1 LSGKING
8 FFVLLPEVSIKYII
22 MPTNLFAAQP
32 DSTGT
37 KIIENLDEKAVS
49 TAELIKQGRFHE
61 LLDQFLTFSIDLLG
75 KLLIVFVLFFIGKWI
90 IRKIHKF
97 LNNIFSKRSM
107 DSALK
112 GFLLNLTNVILFT
125 SLFIVIINI
134 VGTQTVSLAAIIGS
148 AGLAIGLAVKDNLAN
163 FAGGVMLL
171 FNKPFKGGDYIQAQ
185 NIEGTVKTVGI
196 LYTTLTTIDNKTVYI
211 PNGPLSTGT
220 ITNYTTQ
227 ENRRVD
233 LLIGVDYGSDVELVK
248 KILLDAALKH
258 PKVLDDPAPF
268 ARMSKMNDSSID
280 FVLRVWVKSSDY
292 WEVNFDLTE
301 EIYKQLNANGL
312 NIPFPQMTVHFA
324 DKNQMKLE

>member
-37 KIIENLDEKAVS
+37 KMIGNLDEKTAS

-75 KLLIVFVLFFIGKWI
+75 KLLIIFVLFFIGKWI
-90 IRKIHKF
+90 IRKINKF

-112 GFLLNLTNVILFT
+112 GFLLNLTNVM
-125 SLFIVIINI
+125 LFIALFILIINI
-134 VGTQTVSLAAIIGS
+134 VGSQTVSLAAIIGS
-148 AGLAIGLAVKDNLAN
+148 TGLAIGLAVKDNLSN

-185 NIEGTVKTVGI
+185 N
-196 LYTTLTTIDNKTVYI
+196 N
-211 PNGPLSTGT
+211 
-220 ITNYTTQ
+220 
-227 ENRRVD
+227 
-233 LLIGVDYGSDVELVK
+233 
-248 KILLDAALKH
+248 
-258 PKVLDDPAPF
+258 
-268 ARMSKMNDSSID
+268 
-280 FVLRVWVKSSDY
+280 
-292 WEVNFDLTE
+292 
-301 EIYKQLNANGL
+301 
-312 NIPFPQMTVHFA
+312 
-324 DKNQMKLE
+324 